1 MYIYKCTYTLKIRR
15 LIMPEYPMIL
25 WSNLHY
31 PNPFDQLHNLSAWI
45 SKKVLIIESS
55 CMYVQLTTPT
65 PKKLVYITD
74 LLSNSMFHPIL
85 AENNSSLTLYRT
97 FLNAILV
104 LQTVVSTS
112 IGNDGVLHSTTHA
125 HIDIAP
131 DICILICTFAWL
143 KFR

>member
-1 MYIYKCTYTLKIRR
+1 MYIYKCTYTLKIRH

-45 SKKVLIIESS
+45 SKKVLIIESLCTVNHAHS
-55 CMYVQLTTPT
+55 QKVT
-65 PKKLVYITD
+65 VYITD

-112 IGNDGVLHSTTHA
+112 IGNDGVLHSTTYA

-131 DICILICTFAWL
+131 NICILICTFAWL